1 MFPPSAFEASLIIV
15 KQNGQPTATVFA
27 PAEGPAL
34 SRVVFAS
41 ANLASFT
48 RAVPFSSSFHICAP
62 PAPQQK
68 DLAPLRGI
76 STVVTPALSNVER
89 GASNVL
95 LCRPK
100 SHGRW

>member
-76 STVVTPALSNVER
+76 SMVNAPADFSASR
-89 GASNVL
+89 GALTSL

-100 SHGRW
+100 